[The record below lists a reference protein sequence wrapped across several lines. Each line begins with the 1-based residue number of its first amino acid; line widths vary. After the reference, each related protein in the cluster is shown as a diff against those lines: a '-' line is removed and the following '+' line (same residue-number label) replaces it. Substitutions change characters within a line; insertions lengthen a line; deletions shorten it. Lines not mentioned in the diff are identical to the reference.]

1 MQGCAAPRSVDFQ
14 WLRKNRGHPL
24 KLSISLPLQWVSM
37 ISSASMISSGDW
49 RPGTAVAVHALLPPL
64 NCPCPGNHS
73 SLILLVDSCST
84 LYLRVHQ
91 RAPGAVF
98 RMPGSVRGARGNRS
112 PYINLQEMDI
122 GLNDNWLYDHLVDQ
136 RSRTIIIRIRSTLP
150 RGIQI

>member
-14 WLRKNRGHPL
+14 WLRKNRGHSL
-24 KLSISLPLQWVSM
+24 KLSISLPLQWV
-37 ISSASMISSGDW
+37 SMISSGDW

-84 LYLRVHQ
+84 LYLGVHQ